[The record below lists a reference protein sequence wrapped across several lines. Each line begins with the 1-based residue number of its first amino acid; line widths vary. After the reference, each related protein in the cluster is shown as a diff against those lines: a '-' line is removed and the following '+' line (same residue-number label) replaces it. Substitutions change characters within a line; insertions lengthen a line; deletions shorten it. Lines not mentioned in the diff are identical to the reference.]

1 MSHAFRFIA
10 VLFPVLGIAALA
22 VLILPRLSAQAQ
34 DPVAEEAE
42 ALVEA
47 ELPTPE
53 EAALDR
59 RLSEIGSSFAGQ
71 VGIAVRPV
79 ESDRTMHYRGLE
91 PFPQQSVT
99 KTWVALTA
107 FRQVDDGKLSLGEPR
122 IVRRGDLTLFHQPIR
137 REVLRDGSVST
148 DFADLL
154 DRALTRSDNTA
165 NDVILRRVGGPDAVQ
180 GTLDRLGLGSIRF
193 GTDER
198 TKQSA
203 TAGLTWNQAYSLE
216 RNFYD
221 ARDDVPDDD
230 RRAAYEGYLADPIDG
245 APPVAIVAA
254 LARLAK
260 GDLLSEESTARFL
273 QILSK
278 TRSGPNRLKGG
289 LPPGWTIAHKTGT
302 GQALVHEQ
310 TGYNDIGILTAP
322 DGRRYAVAVMIARTE
337 TRVPE
342 RMAMMHEVVGAVA
355 DYHAAT
361 EEF

>member
-10 VLFPVLGIAALA
+10 VLLPVLGIAALA

-47 ELPTPE
+47 DLPTPE

-59 RLSEIGSSFAGQ
+59 RLSEIGSGFAGQ

-99 KTWVALTA
+99 KTWVALAA
-107 FRQVDDGKLSLGEPR
+107 FRQVDKGKLSLDEPR
-122 IVRRGDLTLFHQPIR
+122 IVRRDDLTLFHQPIR
-137 REVLRDGSVST
+137 REVLRDGSVRT

-165 NDVILRRVGGPDAVQ
+165 NDVILRRIGGPDAVQ
-180 GTLDRLGLGSIRF
+180 GTLERLGLGSIRF
-193 GTDER
+193 GSDER
-198 TKQSA
+198 TKQST
-203 TAGLTWNQAYSLE
+203 TAGLVWDQSYALE

-221 ARDDVPDDD
+221 ARDAVPDAD
-230 RRAAYEGYLADPIDG
+230 RRAAYEAYLADPVDG
-245 APPVAIVAA
+245 APPVAVVGA

-260 GDLLSEESTARFL
+260 GELLSEESTARFL
-273 QILSK
+273 QILSE

-337 TRVPE
+337 ERVPE
-342 RMAMMHEVVGAVA
+342 RMAMMHEVVAAVA
-355 DYHAAT
+355 DYHEAT
-361 EEF
+361 GGF